1 MSEENNNEE
10 IKENIDNAENPT
22 LSDTEDDSFD
32 KDKKNLPYLAK
43 VLILILTVFLATF
56 CAVYLVIDAN
66 MYKLGLTPFT
76 YAVENFDKLFDSD
89 AGFIDKSSPAPV
101 KIDTKNDK
109 YIVTISLKS
118 FDDNPDNVEIE
129 TTSNGIKISGVFR
142 KNDEN
147 NSSEHSFYQ
156 NVIFPNKIDTNS
168 IKKDI
173 KKSTIVITLP
183 FSQGKVQDEADD

>member
-10 IKENIDNAENPT
+10 IKENIDNTENLT
-22 LSDTEDDSFD
+22 DSATENDVPE
-32 KDKKNLPYLAK
+32 KDKKNLPYLVK
-43 VLILILTVFLATF
+43 VLIIILTVFLATF
-56 CAVYLVIDAN
+56 CAVYLVVDAN
-66 MYKLGLTPFT
+66 MHKLGITPFT
-76 YAVENFDKLFDSD
+76 VTAEQFDKLFDKEAD
-89 AGFIDKSSPAPV
+89 FIEKSSPAPV

-129 TTSNGIKISGVFR
+129 TSSNGIKISGVFR
-142 KNDEN
+142 KNDKN

>member
-22 LSDTEDDSFD
+22 LSDTEYDSFD

-66 MYKLGLTPFT
+66 MHKLGLTPFT
-76 YAVENFDKLFDSD
+76 YAVENFDKLFDSE

-129 TTSNGIKISGVFR
+129 TTSNGIKISGEF
-142 KNDEN
+142 KKKDKN
-147 NSSEHSFYQ
+147 NSSERSFYQ
-156 NVIFPNKIDTNS
+156 NVIFPNKIDVS
-168 IKKDI
+168 AVKKEN